1 MGRAGPVVTVL
12 RAVADDTMKLTF
24 CALISDGAR
33 KYPSVISE
41 DAAYCTRFNKVS
53 Q

>member
-12 RAVADDTMKLTF
+12 RAVAAGTMKLTF
-24 CALISDGAR
+24 CALISDRAR
-33 KYPSVISE
+33 KYPSVISR
-41 DAAYCTRFNKVS
+41 DAAYCTGFNKVS

>member
-1 MGRAGPVVTVL
+1 MGRAGLMVAVL
-12 RAVADDTMKLTF
+12 RAVAAGTMKLTF
-24 CALISDGAR
+24 CALISGGAR
-33 KYPSVISE
+33 KYASVISE